1 MQRIR
6 PELNK
11 TCLSAQGTALRRAI
25 AAILLATLFL
35 MGLPWAVAQGGAQL
49 AGAIKDSSGGVLPG
63 ASVTV
68 VNERT
73 GAMRST
79 LSNDSGYY
87 VFTVLQPSTYTV
99 KASASGFAVAER
111 KEVVILTGESA
122 TLNLT
127 LNPAGVSESI
137 TVTATQEAMADTTSA
152 RIGANVN
159 EREVGSLPLNGRQL
173 SQLYLQAPGSV
184 NTGSGTF
191 SDIRFSGRSNEQ
203 NAVRYDG
210 VEGSAIIDSNPG
222 NMNGE
227 LSSPFRLQTSLENVQ
242 EFRVDSSNYPAE
254 YGTGTGGQIS
264 VSTKSGTNAFHGSL
278 FEYLRNDVFDARNFF
293 DKAGKSPLRLNQFGG
308 SVGGPIVKDKLFF
321 FGSYEGYRLRSGINI
336 VEAVPSDATRAR
348 AVPAVAP
355 LIDAFRGPGGFII
368 PNASTNPDFSIYQ
381 LATNVA
387 VDENA
392 MGLRFDYRIN
402 EKYTM
407 YTRYFRDQGTTSQP
421 EGVTGRRSYYRTL
434 PQNAV
439 ISLQGALTQR
449 LMNEI
454 KFGYNGALTRVAGSA
469 PTVNGIDM
477 SQLAINLSGSV
488 ANTGIAG
495 QGASSGIAVPGGLI
509 RGTSAF
515 NGRGF
520 PYTPYSLSVI
530 DSLSWV
536 RGNHTAKFGFEARM
550 LNLYTNILGGTTY
563 SYANLND
570 FLANKA
576 TQVQYGG
583 DLSDPSPFNNGAT
596 GNRLMKTNF
605 YIGYAQDE
613 WRLKSNLTL
622 SYGLRYEYYTVMKE
636 ENNLNVQFDI
646 TSGKLFSP
654 DRPFYQSV
662 KTNFGPRVGLAWS
675 PFPSRKGW
683 LGGGKT
689 VIRTGFGIYY
699 GPGQIEDQIQP
710 VQSDRISSTLSGG
723 AYPVDPKVLR
733 DAFINNPNN
742 RQYQPRAYDPN
753 YKVPERIYQY
763 SVSLQQELP
772 YKMNLTLAYVGDVGR
787 NLFLRAWSNKVV
799 SVATNPD
806 PTKAATPIREFSI
819 IGANGSVQ
827 NPYAEIDY
835 KTSGGEDRYDSMQ
848 IGVGRRFTTGV
859 TLNSQYTWGRS
870 YGNTSGSNDALTA
883 NNPFDFNNDFGYN
896 VFDVRQSFNLSA
908 IYAIPLKKN
917 MGGTATAL
925 LGGWEV
931 GTIFNAR
938 TGLPLDVRV
947 GRNDIVY
954 VDGAGLYYNSP
965 AAGRT
970 ALINTPGGGASR
982 NVRRPDLVAG
992 VNPYLNNDR
1001 ALINP
1006 AAFAIPRPGTAGNLM
1021 RGALRGPDFRQVD
1034 FIVNK
1039 RIRIA
1044 ESSNIEFRA
1053 EFFNAFNMTNFASP
1067 PVTLPNQLGVGTNLL
1082 QPGQPYTAAAAGSF
1096 GVMTSTVERT
1106 VGLGTNRQ
1114 IQFALRFNF

>member
-1 MQRIR
+1 MFNVWSGLKKIVV
-6 PELNK
+6 PGGASF
-11 TCLSAQGTALRRAI
+11 CS
-25 AAILLATLFL
+25 LLAVMACVGLFL
-35 MGLPWAVAQGGAQL
+35 ADVPGLWAQGGAQL
-49 AGAIKDSSGGVLPG
+49 SGTIKDSSGGVLPG
-63 ASVTV
+63 SSVTAI
-68 VNERT
+68 NERT
-73 GAMRST
+73 GAMRSAEA
-79 LSNDSGYY
+79 NGAGYY
-87 VFTVLQPSTYTV
+87 VFIGLQPSAYTV
-99 KASASGFAVAER
+99 RASLSGFTVAGAKAVS
-111 KEVVILTGESA
+111 VLTGESI

-127 LNPAGVSESI
+127 LQPAGVSEVVTI
-137 TVTATQEAMADTTSA
+137 TATQEAATDMTSA

-184 NTGSGTF
+184 NTGSGSF

-222 NMNGE
+222 NLNGE

-264 VSTKSGTNAFHGSL
+264 VSTKSGSNNFHGSL
-278 FEYLRNDVFDARNFF
+278 FEYVRNDKFDARNFF
-293 DKAGKSPLRLNQFGG
+293 DRTGKSPLRLNQFGG
-308 SVGGPIVKDKLFF
+308 SVGGPIKKEKLFF
-321 FGSYEGYRLRSGINI
+321 FASYEGYRLRSGINI
-336 VEAVPSDATRAR
+336 VEAVPSDAVRSR
-348 AVPAVAP
+348 AVAAVAP

-381 LATNVA
+381 MAANVR

-392 MGLRFDYRIN
+392 AGLRLDYRIN
-402 EKYTM
+402 DKYM
-407 YTRYFRDQGTTSQP
+407 LYTRYFRDQGTTSQP
-421 EGVTGRRSYYRTL
+421 EGVTGRRAYYRSV

-439 ISLQGALTQR
+439 LSLQGSLTQR
-449 LMNEI
+449 LLNEI
-454 KFGYNGALTRVAGSA
+454 KLGYNGALTRVAGTA
-469 PTVNGIDM
+469 PTVNGIDL
-477 SQLAINLSGSV
+477 SPLTLNISGSV

-495 QGASSGIAVPGGLI
+495 QGASSGIAVPGGQI

-520 PYTPYSLSVI
+520 PFTPYSTSII
-530 DSLSWV
+530 DNLSWV
-536 RGNHTAKFGFEARM
+536 RGNHTAKFGVEVRM
-550 LNLYTNILGGTTY
+550 LRLYTDILGGTTY
-563 SYANLND
+563 TFANLND
-570 FLANKA
+570 FLANK
-576 TQVQYGG
+576 VSSIQYGG

-596 GNRLMKTNF
+596 GNRLAKTEF

-622 SYGLRYEYYTVMKE
+622 SYGLRYEYYTVMHE
-636 ENNLNVQFDI
+636 DRNLDVQFDI
-646 TSGKLFSP
+646 TTGKLFP
-654 DRPFYQSV
+654 NDRPYYQSV

-675 PFPSRKGW
+675 PFPTRKGW

-689 VIRTGFGIYY
+689 VLRTGFGIYY

-710 VQSDRISSTLSGG
+710 IQSDRINSTLSSGS
-723 AYPVDPKVLR
+723 YPADINAIR
-733 DAFINNPNN
+733 ANFISNPNN
-742 RQYQPRAYDPN
+742 RQFQPRAYDPN
-753 YKVPERIYQY
+753 YKIPERIFQY

-772 YKMNLTLAYVGDVGR
+772 YQMNLTLAYVGNQGR
-787 NLFLRAWSNKVV
+787 NLFLRSWSNKIV
-799 SVATNPD
+799 SVATSAD
-806 PTKAATPIREFSI
+806 PTKAAIVTREFSV
-819 IGANGSVQ
+819 IGTNGTVQ

-848 IGVGRRFTTGV
+848 LGIGRRFSRGL

-883 NNPFDFNNDFGYN
+883 SNPFSFDNDFGYN
-896 VFDVRQSFNLSA
+896 NFDVRQSFNLSA
-908 IYAIPLKKN
+908 VYAVPVMKN
-917 MGGTATAL
+917 LGGMGRAL
-925 LGGWEV
+925 MGGWEI
-931 GTIFNAR
+931 GTIVNAR

-947 GRNDIVY
+947 GRNDFVFA
-954 VDGAGLYYNSP
+954 DAAGLYYNSP

-970 ALINTPGGGASR
+970 AIINTLGGGASR
-982 NVRRPDLVAG
+982 NVRRPDVVSG
-992 VNPYLNNDR
+992 VSPYLNNDR

-1006 AAFAIPRPGTAGNLM
+1006 AAFSIPRPGTVGNLM
-1021 RGALRGPDFRQVD
+1021 RGALRGPNFRQVD
-1034 FIVNK
+1034 FIVS
-1039 RIRIA
+1039 RHIRLA
-1044 ESSNIEFRA
+1044 ESANIEFRA
-1053 EFFNAFNMTNFASP
+1053 EFFNAFNLTNFSSP

-1082 QPGQPYTAAAAGSF
+1082 QPGQPYTAAAAGTF
-1096 GVMTSTVERT
+1096 GVMNSTVERT